1 MTRAILRRVL
11 LRTLALAAAV
21 VVLLGGLAYYLTA
34 TGPGFR
40 QLVALID
47 HLPGIKLKAEEVAGT
62 PAKGLTAGRLSI
74 HLERL
79 HVEIGGLRLRL
90 RPLSLLGARIDLA
103 DVSAASLVI
112 DLHAQPK
119 TPSPN
124 TDFLPRGLRLSAD
137 AIGIGLLRVR
147 SDGDELF
154 TARDVRGAVR
164 LSATE
169 LRARDL
175 AADAGAYR
183 VGGSV
188 ALRSGDPIG
197 LDGAFTVRARIGSDD
212 AIVGALIGGNLDRL
226 TVQADGQ
233 RPEGIRFLGVVDLR
247 GRVHVAGRLKIDTK
261 DLAPLSGNT
270 ASGPVAGGFD
280 VSYDGQAFV
289 IAGTA
294 AIDRLPLGKWAVGAR
309 GNYRA
314 GVLTLDSAELRQS
327 AGSATVTVRARVDL
341 EPATVLS
348 VDAAWSNVSW
358 PPLGRPTVTSP
369 RGNVHVVGPLNL
381 LDVLVTG
388 DLRSP
393 ALPPVTL
400 AGNLTVEPDKVTLKR
415 LVARTLGGAFT
426 ASGVAELSGARSW
439 TAEVALKDV
448 NPGQLRPM
456 LAGRLDAALSAT
468 GAGFD
473 PYGSWQATL
482 HSVGGTLRGHPVHG
496 TGGMTMRGGELALDH
511 LAISLAS
518 LHASANGRLGKASA
532 LSVDASVSDIS
543 EFIAD
548 SHGSADIRGTYSS
561 EQAAEALKGDAHA
574 RGLRV
579 GTIGLE
585 TLSAHADIDSSRTS
599 TSTLALSAHRIVA
612 AGQTIEGLTV
622 EGHGIATDHGVG
634 LSVTAPSATLVLH
647 AHGAYGDGTETLHV
661 EEATEHGSSAPTLTL
676 ESPTTLTVGH
686 GHASLEGT
694 CMRADTMRLCA
705 GADWKNGASWSANLS
720 AESVPLRLIPVPVRA
735 GSELLGS
742 LSVSAAAHGAPDR
755 AVTGT
760 LRAELQSAG
769 LRYRLSSG
777 RDQEV
782 LFGTGTVDANADDA
796 GIVVRAALQNSTDTF
811 LDFSAHAPRSGSM
824 PLAGQPIDGRLQL
837 RTRELGLA
845 PLLLRELDRLTGLL
859 EADLRI
865 GGTLMAPE
873 VAGHVAV
880 TDGEADIYLSN
891 LLFKQISARATFTG
905 NRLDIDG
912 SARAGDGTLSST
924 GTVAWEHGK
933 PVGDLRFKGENLLLA
948 NLPEA
953 RVVASPNL
961 AIKLGDGVLRI
972 SGDVRIPSARIMPK
986 DLSNA
991 VRVSP
996 DQVFANGTVRSDAA
1010 PLRTETVVRLDV
1022 GPDVKLNAYGLKG
1035 LLQGTVT
1042 VSAHNDDQVVGIGE
1056 LEVKDGHY
1064 LAYARDMDIE
1074 RGRLIFRGGAVDDAG
1089 IDVRASRKLPGY
1101 TAGVNVRGTLQTPQ
1115 ISFFSDPSLP
1125 QSQIASLL
1133 IVGQTPDALQNGGGA
1148 GSLLA
1153 AQGGALLVGDY
1164 THYLGI
1170 DQMTVEAD
1178 SSNGTALVLGKFL
1191 TPRLYVSYGISL
1203 AQAINTLKLRYTIGD
1218 NWVVNTESGLNH
1230 SADVQYSFQR

>member
-1 MTRAILRRVL
+1 MTRAILRRWL
-11 LRTLALAAAV
+11 LRTLAVIGVV

-47 HLPGIKLKAEEVAGT
+47 RLPGIKLKGEEVSGT
-62 PAKGLTAGRLSI
+62 PAQGLTAGRLSI
-74 HLERL
+74 DLERL

-90 RPLSLLGARIDLA
+90 RPLALLGARIDFA
-103 DVSAASLVI
+103 EASAASVVI
-112 DLHAQPK
+112 DLHTQPK
-119 TPSPN
+119 HPTTN

-147 SDGDELF
+147 SDGDALF

-164 LSATE
+164 LNATE

-188 ALRSGDPIG
+188 ALHSGDPIG
-197 LDGAFTVRARIGSDD
+197 LDGELTVRARVGSDD
-212 AIVGALIGGNLDRL
+212 AIVAALIGGTLDRL
-226 TVQADGQ
+226 TVQADGE
-233 RPEGIRFLGVVDLR
+233 RPRGIRFLGAVDLR
-247 GRVHVAGRLKIDTK
+247 ERVHVAGRLSIDTK
-261 DLAPLSGNT
+261 DLAPLTGST
-270 ASGPVAGGFD
+270 ASGPVAGNLD
-280 VSYDGQAFV
+280 VSYDSQVFV
-289 IAGTA
+289 IGGTVA
-294 AIDRLPLGKWAVGAR
+294 MERLPLGKLAVAAR
-309 GNYRA
+309 GSYRP
-314 GVLTLDSAELRQS
+314 GVLTLDSAELRQL
-327 AGSATVTVRARVDL
+327 AGSATVTARARVDL

-358 PPLGRPTVTSP
+358 PPLGRATVTSP
-369 RGNVHVVGPLNL
+369 RGNVRVVGPLDL

-393 ALPPVTL
+393 ALPQATVD
-400 AGNLTVEPDKVTLKR
+400 GNLTVEPGRVTLKR
-415 LVARTLGGAFT
+415 LIARTLGGAVT
-426 ASGVAELSGARSW
+426 ASGAADLGGARAW
-439 TAEVALKDV
+439 TAEVALKGV

-456 LAGRLDAALSAT
+456 LAGRVDAALSAKGT
-468 GAGFD
+468 GFD
-473 PYGSWQATL
+473 PHGSWQATL
-482 HSVGGTLRGHPVHG
+482 HSVGGTLRGHPVRG
-496 TGGMTMRGGELALDH
+496 SGGVTMQGGELALDH
-511 LAISLAS
+511 LALSLAS
-518 LHASANGRLGKASA
+518 LHASANGRLGKTSV
-532 LSVDASVSDIS
+532 LSVDASVSDIG

-561 EQAAEALKGDAHA
+561 DRAAEALQGDAHA

-579 GTIGLE
+579 GTIGVE
-585 TLSAHADIDSSRTS
+585 ALSAHADIDSSRTS
-599 TSTLALSAHRIVA
+599 TSTLALSAQRIVA

-634 LSVTAPSATLVLH
+634 LSVTAPAATLVLH
-647 AHGAYGDGTETLHV
+647 AHGAYGDGVETLHV
-661 EEATEHGSSAPTLTL
+661 DEATEHGVRSPTLTL
-676 ESPTTLTVGH
+676 ETPTTLTVGH
-686 GHASLEGT
+686 GHAALERT
-694 CMRADTMRLCA
+694 CLRADAMRLCA
-705 GADWKNGASWSANLS
+705 AADWKNGAPWSASLS
-720 AESVPLRLIPVPVRA
+720 ADSVPLRLLPVPVRA

-755 AVTGT
+755 AVTAT
-760 LRAELQSAG
+760 LRADLQSAG
-769 LRYRLSSG
+769 LRYRLTSG
-777 RDQEV
+777 RDEEV
-782 LFGTGTVDANADDA
+782 MFGTGVVEASADEA
-796 GIVVRAALQNSTDTF
+796 AVVVRAGLQNSTDTF
-811 LDFSAHAPRSGSM
+811 LDFSAHAPRTDSV
-824 PLAGQPIDGRLQL
+824 PLAREPIDGRLQL

-859 EADLRI
+859 EADLHL
-865 GGTLMAPE
+865 GGTLAAPE

-880 TDGEADIYLSN
+880 SDGEADIYLSN
-891 LLFKQISARATFTG
+891 LLLKQINARATFSG

-924 GTVAWEHGK
+924 GTVAWENGK

-961 AIKLGDGVLRI
+961 SIKLGDGVLRI
-972 SGDVRIPSARIMPK
+972 SGDVRIPSARITPK

-996 DQVFANGTVRSDAA
+996 DQVFAGGTVRSDAA

-1042 VSAHNDDQVVGIGE
+1042 VSAHNDDQVVGTGE

-1115 ISFFSDPSLP
+1115 ISFFSDPPLP

-1178 SSNGTALVLGKFL
+1178 SNNGTALVLGKFL